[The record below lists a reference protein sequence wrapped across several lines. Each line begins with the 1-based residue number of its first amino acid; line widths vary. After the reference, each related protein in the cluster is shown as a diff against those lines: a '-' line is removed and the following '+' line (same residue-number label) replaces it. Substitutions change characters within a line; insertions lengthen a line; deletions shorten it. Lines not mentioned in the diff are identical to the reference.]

1 MPSPNISPLC
11 LRFWTHM
18 YGSGIGS
25 LNVYVRQGS
34 KDAKVWGL
42 SGDAGNNWYMAQAP
56 IASSSPF
63 RVGEKPTIHKKLL
76 NSHHSLLQIVF
87 EGVVG
92 KNSLGNIA
100 IDDVSMIPGV
110 CPSEDHKLSNSVWI
124 VE

>member
-1 MPSPNISPLC
+1 
-11 LRFWTHM
+11 M

-63 RVGEKPTIHKKLL
+63 RV
-76 NSHHSLLQIVF
+76 
-87 EGVVG
+87 
-92 KNSLGNIA
+92 
-100 IDDVSMIPGV
+100 
-110 CPSEDHKLSNSVWI
+110 
-124 VE
+124 

>member
-1 MPSPNISPLC
+1 MSATSKNIFIADLSWSENCALSPNSPLC

-56 IASSSPF
+56 IASSSPV
-63 RVGEKPTIHKKLL
+63 R
-76 NSHHSLLQIVF
+76 
-87 EGVVG
+87 
-92 KNSLGNIA
+92 A
-100 IDDVSMIPGV
+100 
-110 CPSEDHKLSNSVWI
+110 
-124 VE
+124 

>member
-1 MPSPNISPLC
+1 
-11 LRFWTHM
+11 M

-63 RVGEKPTIHKKLL
+63 RVRVVSQVQNYAH
-76 NSHHSLLQIVF
+76 NHSAYSNMPLLQIVF

-110 CPSEDHKLSNSVWI
+110 CPSEEHRFRK
-124 VE
+124 

>member
-1 MPSPNISPLC
+1 M
-11 LRFWTHM
+11 
-18 YGSGIGS
+18 
-25 LNVYVRQGS
+25 
-34 KDAKVWGL
+34 
-42 SGDAGNNWYMAQAP
+42 
-56 IASSSPF
+56 
-63 RVGEKPTIHKKLL
+63 

>member
-1 MPSPNISPLC
+1 MNTRPAWKLGGNIHATLCTALKRSVHVGKSVPSPNISPLC

-63 RVGEKPTIHKKLL
+63 RV
-76 NSHHSLLQIVF
+76 
-87 EGVVG
+87 
-92 KNSLGNIA
+92 
-100 IDDVSMIPGV
+100 
-110 CPSEDHKLSNSVWI
+110 
-124 VE
+124 